1 MLCWIFILGI
11 CSISYCAAEDSVRY
25 QERGNVQFVPIATT
39 PSSQAVVENDIKI
52 MKEQINSLL
61 KQRDYD
67 RYLICVYCVY
77 KCIYLQNHNDS
88 IVQYMHVWKSLNFI
102 IIINFK
108 KFIFKIFMILP
119 KFNYNFILL
128 RKLFTIKVLSCH
140 NHCEQLQFL
149 FFLRL

>member
-77 KCIYLQNHNDS
+77 KCIYLQNHKDS
-88 IVQYMHVWKSLNFI
+88 IVQYMHVWKSLNFN

-119 KFNYNFILL
+119 KFNYDFILL
-128 RKLFTIKVLSCH
+128 KKLFTIKVLSCH
-140 NHCEQLQFL
+140 NHCEPL
-149 FFLRL
+149 

>member
-1 MLCWIFILGI
+1 MLCWIFILGL

-67 RYLICVYCVY
+67 RYLIHCM
-77 KCIYLQNHNDS
+77 CIL
-88 IVQYMHVWKSLNFI
+88 SL
-102 IIINFK
+102 
-108 KFIFKIFMILP
+108 
-119 KFNYNFILL
+119 
-128 RKLFTIKVLSCH
+128 
-140 NHCEQLQFL
+140 
-149 FFLRL
+149 

>member
-1 MLCWIFILGI
+1 MLCWIFVLGI

-39 PSSQAVVENDIKI
+39 PSSQAVVEKDIKI

-77 KCIYLQNHNDS
+77 NCIHLQNHNDS

-140 NHCEQLQFL
+140 NHCEPL
-149 FFLRL
+149 

>member
-1 MLCWIFILGI
+1 MLCWIFVLGI

-67 RYLICVYCVY
+67 RYLIHCMCILSLQ
-77 KCIYLQNHNDS
+77 CIYLQNHNDS

-102 IIINFK
+102 MIIHFK
-108 KFIFKIFMILP
+108 KFIFKIFMSQP
-119 KFNYNFILL
+119 KFKYNFILL
-128 RKLFTIKVLSCH
+128 KKLFTVKVLSRH
-140 NHCEQLQFL
+140 NHCEPL
-149 FFLRL
+149 